1 MAAGVGVW
9 IIASII
15 VEPCLTPTIFI
26 LPASIFKNAQMLV
39 INEVRP
45 LFV

>member
-1 MAAGVGVW
+1 MAGGVGVW
-9 IIASII
+9 IIASTI
-15 VEPCLTPTIFI
+15 VEPYLTPTIFS
-26 LPASIFKNAQMLV
+26 LPMSIFKNAQMLV

>member
-9 IIASII
+9 IIASTI
-15 VEPCLTPTIFI
+15 VEPCRTPIIFS
-26 LPASIFKNAQMLV
+26 LPVSIFKNAQMLV